1 MTHDQHVVP
10 QVYLKHFAD
19 GMMCYVIDGYN
30 GKIRPKSIEGICYEN
45 DYYELRNSEGKIVYE
60 NLFETDVYQKI
71 ESAYSDYLDDL
82 FLALKTDSLK
92 RFLKIDDNCLCL
104 ITWMVIMLLRNPLAF
119 SMTPEIGREMGIE
132 WNDIQ
137 AHNNAILSIAAL
149 ENMSRALY
157 KTHKVVFL
165 KNSTDI
171 SFLTGNYPSV
181 IMNDKNGKIRGYMPL
196 SPEYYVLLIDKGDKE
211 LKEFSVSYAIKP
223 IIDHYNIALIRSTI
237 HIETD
242 VKHKYIISKDR
253 KTMEYYHEFIKKQMS
268 KKSQ

>member
-10 QVYLKHFAD
+10 QVYLKYFAD
-19 GMMCYVIDGYN
+19 GKTCYVIDGY
-30 GKIRPKSIEGICYEN
+30 GKIRPKSIEGICYED
-45 DYYELRNSEGKIVYE
+45 DYYELRNTEGKIVYE
-60 NLFETDVYQKI
+60 NLFEKAVYQKI
-71 ESAYSDYLDDL
+71 ETAYSNYLDDL
-82 FLALKTDSLK
+82 FFALKTDNAK
-92 RFLKIDDNCLCL
+92 RFLKLEDNSLCL

-137 AHNNAILSIAAL
+137 AHNNAILSMTAL

-165 KNSTDI
+165 KNGTDT
-171 SFLTGNYPSV
+171 SFLTGNYPSI
-181 IMNDKNGKIRGYMPL
+181 IMNDKCGKIRGYMPL

-253 KTMEYYHEFIKKQMS
+253 KTLEYYQEYIQKHLS

>member
-10 QVYLKHFAD
+10 QVYLKYFAD
-19 GMMCYVIDGYN
+19 GKTCYVIDGY
-30 GKIRPKSIEGICYEN
+30 GKISSKSIEGICYEN
-45 DYYELRNSEGKIVYE
+45 DYYELRDSEGEIVYK
-60 NLFETDVYQKI
+60 NLFESGVYQKL
-71 ESAYSDYLDDL
+71 ETSYSNYLEDL
-82 FLALKTDSLK
+82 FLALKTDNVK
-92 RFLKIDDNCLCL
+92 RFLKLEDNSLCL

-119 SMTPEIGREMGIE
+119 SMTPEIGRKMGIE
-132 WNDIQ
+132 WNDLQ
-137 AHNNAILSIAAL
+137 AHNNAILSITAL
-149 ENMSRALY
+149 ENMSRKLY

-165 KNSTDI
+165 KNDTNT

-181 IMNDKNGKIRGYMPL
+181 IMNDKRGKTRGYMPL

-223 IIDHYNIALIRSTI
+223 IINHYNIALIRSTI

-253 KTMEYYHEFIKKQMS
+253 KTLEYYQEYIQKHLS